1 MSKQL
6 NVNLAFQA
14 NTSQAKQAIMDLQSS
29 LSKVATMKMDVKGI
43 DPSKIKEAS
52 NAAKELS
59 VHLNNAFNAK
69 TGNFDLSKLDQSLKT
84 SGTNVTQLSTKLLSA
99 GATGEQAFVKLAQS
113 IAAADR
119 PLVTLGSKMNGFLTV
134 LKNTAR
140 WQISSSILHGFIG
153 SIQSA
158 YGYAKDLNESL
169 NNIRIVTGQTTDQMA
184 RFAEQANRAA
194 KNLST
199 TTTAYTDAAL
209 IFYQQGL
216 KGDAVTDRADV
227 VIKMANASGQSAE
240 IVSDQLTAIW
250 NNFYDGSDSLES
262 YADKITALGAAT
274 ASSSEEISQGLE
286 KFASVAET
294 VGLSYEYATAALA
307 TVTATTRQSAD
318 VVGTAFKTLFA
329 RLNDL
334 KLGETLDDG
343 TTLGQY
349 TENLAKVGVNIKDAS
364 GQLKDMDV
372 ILEETAAKWKELDK
386 DQQVAL
392 AKGVAGIRQYNQFIA
407 LMSNWDFMEENLE
420 TVKNSEGVL
429 QDQADTY
436 AESWAASS
444 KRVKASLES
453 IYSQLLDD
461 DFFIDVNNGFSS
473 LLDSVG
479 AFIDGL
485 GGVKTIVLYIG
496 SLLLNSFAGK
506 IQPALQNLGHTFRV
520 VFSTAQ
526 QQADMLTQEM
536 NKGIEQT
543 LNSDQAKNFS
553 QSSLTALENAKQMNI
568 AKGKLQSVEKTL
580 NSVEQQ
586 RYELELSL
594 LQADQES
601 LQVLAD
607 KVTKRKEEIDLLQQA
622 FNYDAASKDLSSQR
636 GTEEE
641 ALIANKKTAEQN
653 YLNDPSADN
662 SQALEN
668 ATKQLDE
675 HRAAT
680 ERLTNAR
687 EQYAKSLYEAYT
699 KEMEVTNGSIEK
711 STEAKNIQE
720 LMPEVVQRYSNKL
733 NQLKEHGTFEKQRTE
748 FAKIKKELELI
759 TKDSCPALQKA
770 LDKAFSSKTSKEMT
784 NRLGNVIDVLKSGKI
799 PAKDLEKILSKLGQG
814 TNINNL
820 KNSYR
825 DLNKDTTALTKAQ
838 EQLNAAIKGFNPTHT
853 VSSIEQI
860 SKAAAGL
867 GQTAM
872 AISSI
877 RSLLSAWNN
886 DDLSIGEKLT
896 TSMMS
901 LSMIFP
907 AVTGAIKSFSSA
919 LQIANTVEMAKVI
932 RAQQLFAIESQE
944 LVTMKAKEI
953 AKKKDISL
961 EEAILVK
968 KKALAVVKMQELGL
982 SKAQVASMT
991 AEQIAEQCGI
1001 GLKEAQLIKENALTV
1016 SKGSGIMATIAQTA
1030 ANWAL
1035 NTSMSPLLAV
1045 CLALAAAILGIAAAA
1060 ALVVVGIK
1068 ALINWYNKDAIA
1080 AEKAAKAAKEAADE
1094 HKRIQEELDKLK
1106 SKFSVYDDAVAA
1118 LEKCTKGTQ
1127 EWEEALKNVNDSVL
1141 DLLNEFPELLKQK
1154 DLFTRDDNGMFVI
1167 DESKRADILE
1177 LKQQAVNAAQ
1187 ASSLLSSAEAL
1198 RTAAVSEKT
1207 SLSRTISSE
1216 MGVGEYHEG
1225 GQNSTGRYDDTIDLQ
1240 KILMDNVSNLAGL
1253 SKEEYGQKVRE
1264 MVEQEANDTAK
1275 SYSNFSTQV
1284 DSIVKVSEKYYN
1296 SIQDLAN
1303 NTEEAATAL
1312 ENATKIIVD
1321 NNLSEEYDSAEKK
1334 LAGRAFEN
1342 REKELKDA
1350 WLNLMTSNGGSERAR
1365 SAAKTLG
1372 LHEDYGYEGIA
1383 QNSGASN
1390 EIYKEVARQL
1400 EEAGTGYRAATGNTV
1415 LGSDTNRRFIFED
1428 SKGERTEEKS
1438 AEWVAQQLAAAQAL
1452 KELSGSAEAAGTALT
1467 EMDTKIKERSKNVA
1481 SNSVQEE
1488 ALRGFIANEDFSGTN
1503 AGDFKDFYREVAQY
1517 NPEGVS
1523 TGSVSETDAAWYVDA
1538 MFGDGEDGSIRDET
1552 AQKYGYDTADEM
1564 IKAFHEK
1571 LSNMNEEWE
1580 KIDLPSDLIGVDK
1593 LSLEASQKLQATF
1606 DKMNIGPMGKKAG
1619 RIFKSGMN
1627 EMIKSLSSDDQT
1639 AALEQLG
1646 SINWSDW
1653 DAIEQADAIMK
1664 QFGIDIDTG
1673 SEEWK
1678 KFANEMRKANLA
1690 IPDYSKLKTNL
1701 QDISKILDSLDFGS
1715 VISDEDYQ
1723 KLVAY
1728 NDEWERFF
1736 ILQADGSRKFI
1747 GNAEEMKQATLDSI
1761 AAQSKDLAHRKE
1773 ISDGI
1778 AKSIENKD
1786 FDLGLDVKKID
1797 ALVGGDGLDGSVSEA
1812 TLTTY
1817 NNTHDTDYEN
1827 SDDLINNVFADESEK
1842 ILNDD
1847 NIKTLLKDAGYDD
1860 KKLEKILESARN
1872 GNREELETVLGY
1884 VQDFME
1890 TDWDTADDEIKQMYA
1905 SSASSIEEL
1914 NALLDQGL
1922 LGEKTGTSA
1931 EETPYE
1937 KQVKNLTTSAIMAA
1951 ESLDDLN
1958 QAWQEGLNTGVEL
1971 NYGVYIEK
1979 LRELASQY
1987 SICTDNVRDFNL
1999 ALQSLSGEYDGS
2011 VDKLN
2016 SDLEWN
2022 KELLDRYKTE
2032 FNEWTQEQRD
2042 SYNQQ
2047 LKDSISEDD
2056 IKEVFGE
2063 GKKLENLSEE
2073 DTNKVLDNMYGAH
2086 DFDSMVEQTL
2096 AETEAKI
2103 EEQEKLLAAYNEAQ
2117 AELEASIMLG
2127 EAAEKYGLDMD
2138 ELNIQA
2144 QQLQKEFAALGDEY
2158 KLTGKQAANL
2168 AIQNQRMNKGV
2179 ASLVDNWED
2188 WGKALKTNKKT
2199 SQDWAKAAAACTKT
2213 IADLIGASEDLELPA
2228 DFFESEENMALLE
2241 RAAEGDAKAIDLLG
2255 ISVAQSQVAMMK
2267 WSAGMKTFAEDGSLI
2282 ELDETGFETAVGHVQ
2297 AGLTALQNQINTLG
2311 LEPGTDV
2318 YSLLGGDDWVN
2329 SLNDLAAATG
2339 MTKDQMNDLLNEV
2352 GVQAEVEMK
2361 TQKQE
2366 MEVPTYT
2373 EVMEP
2378 NEVTVYGTDSAG
2390 NEIQETRHGWSK
2402 YTVPGEPKKVEGYV
2416 QVAQIKATGN
2426 DDVGPPEVKFT
2437 GNGSIS
2443 NSAQQGSNGS
2453 KSTSKGKESR
2463 KKKTDV
2469 VDRYKEVNDSL
2480 EKTNRLMQ
2488 KNSTLAEGMWGKD
2501 KINMMKQNVNLMKQE
2516 NELLE
2521 DKLDLANE
2529 YLAEDK
2535 AELEATGIG
2544 FTFDESGAITNYT
2557 TQMESLF
2564 AAYDAQLD
2572 AYGGDDADLSEDQK
2586 EVLDNMWEHIETV
2599 KAAYEKY
2606 EGTLDEVQDL
2616 QQEQLE
2622 KQLEIQQQNFDILNE
2637 TLEANLAFEEHQ
2649 LSYIEHKLNMISD
2662 NFYQMAEG
2670 IALMIG
2676 SLDENGNIDISGS
2689 QFDMYQS
2696 NYSTYKNQKEDLDK
2710 SYAQY
2715 LASGGK
2721 DGINQ
2726 DLYIQGLEDL
2736 SSRVME
2742 NVENMKALDDAMFT
2756 YYGETLAAASEK
2768 LSRFTAL
2775 QEHNVS
2781 VLDHMQTTMELLGKA
2796 SDPKNLSSIINAQ
2809 AKVALDNLQTSE
2821 EWYDKM
2827 KAQADARKKEYDDKY
2842 AELMKDGNMSQEDW
2856 EALAWYEEQWLSAQ
2870 EVANEAE
2877 DKMYSDFET
2886 WLQKT
2891 KDATKNAVDV
2901 ANKEWEK
2908 SLITS
2913 MFGKQNPFKSFD
2925 DLTLAL
2931 DRQKSLQEDI
2941 LTTTNK
2947 KYETDKLIRQ
2957 VQQDID
2963 KSTNSV
2969 AKKELKAFIERTQEK
2984 QNQNKLSETEL
2995 GILQQEYELLQAKI
3009 ALEEAQNAKSTVRL
3023 QRDSEGNFGYVYTA
3037 DQDKVADA
3045 EQAYADAENT
3055 LYNVRLDAANE
3066 YSEKYIQTMS
3076 EMHATLSELEEQ
3088 NYNGEFASL
3097 EEYQNAVTAATDY
3110 YYAQLEQYQDIYHN
3124 IFKDNASWTN
3134 DFVGGESGDLRE
3146 TVTDDVTLMKE
3157 SMIGQMGLANTNWCS
3172 NFDTIDTRTSTWK
3185 TKTDGYTDDVEG
3197 YFSDMEKTIGEKITT
3212 SGNHFSAYQSL
3223 VNTETGE
3230 LNGDLKSIQTETQN
3244 IISKNEAL
3252 TKSLTDPKIGLIKG
3266 LDDEVNAV
3274 GRVVTAYGPFKQAI
3288 DDAIK
3293 KQSKL
3298 LELLNQEL
3306 SLQYTENAPENEDTS
3321 SSDNNNN
3328 NNNNNS
3334 DSNNNSGNNNNS
3346 QFGSATWERGKA
3358 VYDLINRGQLGNGY
3372 NNRVAAGANLGYSE
3386 DEVRLGQYI
3395 IDYVYPTYLKGMGYS
3410 WEYTRQLLGFD
3421 TGGYTGSWNGGYG
3434 KMALLHEKELVLNAR
3449 DTENFLASMELLN
3462 SIVKTIDLYS
3472 MNAQLGGMLSTPT
3485 FGSYGSE
3492 PLEQNVHIEASF
3504 PGVTDKNQI
3513 EEAFN
3518 DIINLASQY
3527 ANRK

>member
-1 MSKQL
+1 MAKQL

-14 NTSQAKQAIMDLQSS
+14 NTSQAKQAIMDLQSL
-29 LSKVATMKMDVKGI
+29 LSKVATMKMDVKGM
-43 DPSKIKEAS
+43 DPSKIREAS

-59 VHLNNAFNAK
+59 IHLNNAFNAK

-119 PLVTLGSKMNGFLTV
+119 PLVTLGSKMSGFLTV

-140 WQISSSILHGFIG
+140 WQISSSVLHGFIG

-372 ILEETAAKWKELDK
+372 ILEETAAKWKELDN

-407 LMSNWDFMEENLE
+407 LMSNWDFMKENLE

-453 IYSQLLDD
+453 IYTQLLDD

-479 AFIDGL
+479 AFIDGI
-485 GGVKTIVLYIG
+485 GGVKTIIMYVS
-496 SLLLNSFAGK
+496 SLLLNSFANK
-506 IQPALQNLGHTFRV
+506 IPGALSNLGHTFKV
-520 VFSTAQ
+520 VFQTAQ
-526 QQADMLTQEM
+526 QQAQQLAKDM
-536 NKGIEQT
+536 NKGIEET
-543 LNSDQAKNFS
+543 LKSDVGKNFS
-553 QSSLTALENAKQMNI
+553 QSSKTALENAMQMNT
-568 AKGKLQSVEKTL
+568 AKAKLQAVENQLTNTEK
-580 NSVEQQ
+580 Q
-586 RYELELSL
+586 RYNLELSL
-594 LQADQES
+594 IQADQE
-601 LQVLAD
+601 QTQAVAD
-607 KVTKRKEEIDLLQQA
+607 RITKRKEEIDLLRQS
-622 FNYDAASKDLSSQR
+622 FDYDSASKDLSNTR
-636 GTEEE
+636 GSEEE
-641 ALIANKKTAEQN
+641 NLIANKKTAEQN
-653 YLNDPSADN
+653 LLSNNTPENAA
-662 SQALEN
+662 ALE
-668 ATKQLDE
+668 
-675 HRAAT
+675 AAT
-680 ERLTNAR
+680 EQLNKHRVITEQLVNAR
-687 EQYAKSLYEAYT
+687 EQYAKSLFESYNN
-699 KEMEVTNGSIEK
+699 EMQASDGQIEK
-711 STEAKNIQE
+711 STKLLELQN
-720 LMPEVVQRYSNKL
+720 LMPEAVDKYSRALNNIHKKGSLTEQRQKF
-733 NQLKEHGTFEKQRTE
+733 G
-748 FAKIKKELELI
+748 KIKNEIEAI
-759 TKDSCPALQKA
+759 AGDSCPQLTKS
-770 LDKAFSSKTSKEMT
+770 LERAFTSKTSTDFKNNIRE
-784 NRLGNVIDVLKSGKI
+784 VINQLRNGKI
-799 PAKDLEKILSKLGQG
+799 PAKDLEKILSKMGQKSNVK
-814 TNINNL
+814 NI
-820 KNSYR
+820 R
-825 DLNKDTTALTKAQ
+825 DQYQNLNKDSETLRQNQ
-838 EQLNAAIKGFNPTHT
+838 ERLNAAINGFKPQHM
-853 VSSIEQI
+853 SSGLEGIA
-860 SKAAAGL
+860 KTAAGL
-867 GQTAM
+867 GQVSM
-872 AISSI
+872 AIQSI
-877 RSLLSAWNN
+877 RSMVQAWNN
-886 DDLSIGEKLT
+886 DDLSFGEKLT
-896 TSMMS
+896 TTMMS
-901 LSMIFP
+901 ISMLVP
-907 AVTGAIKSFSSA
+907 SVTGAIKSFAAA
-919 LQIANTVEMAKVI
+919 LQFSTIVENTHTLITQKSLEAEASKLAVMTAEEI
-932 RAQQLFAIESQE
+932 QE
-944 LVTMKAKEI
+944 
-953 AKKKDISL
+953 KKGISL
-961 EEAILVK
+961 DQAKIVLARS
-968 KKALAVVKMQELGL
+968 KALARMQELGID
-982 SKAQVASMT
+982 KAKLAGMT
-991 AEQIAEQCGI
+991 AEQIAETLGI
-1001 GLKEAQLIKENALTV
+1001 ALDEAQIIAENGLTA
-1016 SKGSGIMATIAQTA
+1016 SKGAGVIATIAATV
-1030 ANWAL
+1030 ANWGLFA
-1035 NTSMSPLLAV
+1035 SMSPIAAV
-1045 CLALAAAILGIAAAA
+1045 IVVLVAAFAGLALIITGLVIGIT
-1060 ALVVVGIK
+1060 ALSD
-1068 ALINWYNKDAIA
+1068 AYNKDAIA

-1094 HKRIQEELDKLK
+1094 HQRVQEELDKLK
-1106 SKFSVYDDAVAA
+1106 SKFSVYDDAVVA
-1118 LEKCTKGTQ
+1118 LEKCTKGTR

-1154 DLFTRDDNGMFVI
+1154 DLFTRDDNGMFTI
-1167 DESKRADILE
+1167 DKDKRADILE
-1177 LKQQAVNAAQ
+1177 LKQRAVNAAQ

-1225 GQNSTGRYDDTIDLQ
+1225 GQNSMGRYDDTIDLQ

-1253 SKEEYGQKVRE
+1253 SKEEYGQKVKE

-1275 SYSNFSTQV
+1275 SYSKFSTQV
-1284 DSIVKVSEKYYN
+1284 NGIVKAAEKYYD

-1334 LAGRAFEN
+1334 LAGKAFEN

-1350 WLNLMTSNGGSERAR
+1350 WLNLMTSDGGSERAK

-1372 LHEDYGYEGIA
+1372 LHEDYGYEGISKGSEA
-1383 QNSGASN
+1383 DN
-1390 EIYKEVARQL
+1390 EIYQEVARQL
-1400 EEAGTGYRAATGNTV
+1400 KEAGTGYSAATGNTV
-1415 LGSDTNRRFIFED
+1415 LGKDTNRRFIFED
-1428 SKGERTEEKS
+1428 AKGERTEEKS

-1467 EMDTKIKERSKNVA
+1467 EMDTKIKERSKGVA
-1481 SNSVQEE
+1481 TSSVQEE
-1488 ALRGFIANEDFSGTN
+1488 ALRGFIANENFSGTN

-1538 MFGDGEDGSIRDET
+1538 MFGDGEDGSIKDET

-1580 KIDLPSDLIGVDK
+1580 KIDLPSGLIGVDK

-1619 RIFKSGMN
+1619 RIFKEGMN
-1627 EMIKSLSSDDQT
+1627 EMLRDLSSDDQV

-1653 DAIEQADAIMK
+1653 DAMEQADAIMK
-1664 QFGIDIDTG
+1664 QFGVDIDTS

-1678 KFANEMRKANLA
+1678 QFADEMRKANLA
-1690 IPDYSKLKTNL
+1690 TPDYSKLKTNL

-1715 VISDEDYQ
+1715 IISDEDYQ

-1747 GNAEEMKQATLDSI
+1747 GNTEEMKQATLDNI

-1778 AKSIENKD
+1778 SKSIENED

-1812 TLTTY
+1812 TLTAY
-1817 NNTHDTDYEN
+1817 NTAHQTKYEN
-1827 SDDLINNVFADESEK
+1827 SDDLINNVFADKSEK
-1842 ILNDD
+1842 ILSDD
-1847 NIKTLLKDAGYDD
+1847 NVKTLLKDAGYDD
-1860 KKLEKILESARN
+1860 KRLEKILKSARN

-1958 QAWQEGLNTGVEL
+1958 QAWQEGLSTGVEL
-1971 NYGVYIEK
+1971 NYGAYIEK

-1987 SICTDNVRDFNL
+1987 SICTDNVRNFNL

-2011 VDKLN
+2011 IEKLN
-2016 SDLEWN
+2016 NDLEWN
-2022 KELLDRYKTE
+2022 KELLGKYKTE
-2032 FNEWTQEQRD
+2032 FNEWTQEERD
-2042 SYNQQ
+2042 NYNQL
-2047 LKDSISEDD
+2047 LKDSITEADIEETFGTKEKKPED
-2056 IKEVFGE
+2056 
-2063 GKKLENLSEE
+2063 LSEE
-2073 DTNKVLDNMYGAH
+2073 EQNKVLDNIYGAH

-2103 EEQEKLLAAYNEAQ
+2103 EEQERLLAAYNEAQ

-2127 EAAEKYGLDMD
+2127 EAAEKYDLNMD
-2138 ELNIQA
+2138 ELNVQT
-2144 QQLQKEFAALGDEY
+2144 QQLQAEFTALGDEY
-2158 KLTGKQAANL
+2158 KLTSKEAANL

-2179 ASLVDNWED
+2179 TSLVDNWED
-2188 WGKALKTNKKT
+2188 WSKALKTNKKT

-2228 DFFESEENMALLE
+2228 DFFESTDNLALLE
-2241 RAAEGDAKAIDLLG
+2241 KAAQGDAKAIDLLG
-2255 ISVAQSQVAMMK
+2255 ISVAQSQVSMMK
-2267 WSAGMKTFAEDGSLI
+2267 WSAGMKKFEEDGSLI
-2282 ELDETGFETAVGHVQ
+2282 ELDETGFKSAVSQVQ
-2297 AGLTALQNQINTLG
+2297 EGLTALQNQINTLG

-2318 YSLLGGDDWVN
+2318 YDLLGGDDWVT

-2339 MTKDQMNDLLNEV
+2339 MTKDEMNALLNEV
-2352 GVQAEVEMK
+2352 GVQAEVEVK
-2361 TQKQE
+2361 SQKQE

-2373 EVMEP
+2373 EVVEP
-2378 NEVTVYGTDSAG
+2378 TNDNLDINGDGEGDGVSGY
-2390 NEIQETRHGWSK
+2390 RR
-2402 YTVPGEPKKVEGYV
+2402 YTIPGEPQKVSGYV

-2426 DDVGPPEVKFT
+2426 DGVGSPEIKFT

-2463 KKKTDV
+2463 KKKADV

-2488 KNSTLAEGMWGKD
+2488 KNSTLAEGMWGKN

-2529 YLAEDK
+2529 YLAEDR

-2544 FTFDESGAITNYT
+2544 FTFDESGTITNYT

-2564 AAYDAQLD
+2564 AEYDAQLE

-2622 KQLEIQQQNFDILNE
+2622 KKLEIQQQNFDILNE
-2637 TLEANLAFEEHQ
+2637 ELEIKLTINDKDMAR
-2649 LSYIEHKLNMISD
+2649 IEYYLGKISD
-2662 NFYQMAEG
+2662 DFYQMAEAA
-2670 IALMIG
+2670 ALMVTGLDGVSDKSQLDIYKDNLQIQKDYTK
-2676 SLDENGNIDISGS
+2676 SLYNDYASGDINQNQFIEGLQNSQDAIIENLNSI
-2689 QFDMYQS
+2689 
-2696 NYSTYKNQKEDLDK
+2696 NELDK
-2710 SYAQY
+2710 TMM
-2715 LASGGK
+2715 
-2721 DGINQ
+2721 N
-2726 DLYIQGLEDL
+2726 
-2736 SSRVME
+2736 
-2742 NVENMKALDDAMFT
+2742 
-2756 YYGETLAAASEK
+2756 YYGDTLAAAGEELAKYTNRMDHS
-2768 LSRFTAL
+2768 AA
-2775 QEHNVS
+2775 
-2781 VLDHMQTTMELLGKA
+2781 VLDHYNNILNIQGKQKDYKTMG
-2796 SDPKNLSSIINAQ
+2796 
-2809 AKVALDNLQTSE
+2809 VVLQG
-2821 EWYDKM
+2821 
-2827 KAQADARKKEYDDKY
+2827 QADAARDQVEVAKKNYEMLSEQERIAKQRLDDAIANGASKE
-2842 AELMKDGNMSQEDW
+2842 AVELLQKNW
-2856 EALAWYEEQWLSAQ
+2856 EAAAD
-2870 EVANEAE
+2870 ATNEAQDE
-2877 DKMYSDFET
+2877 MLSKTEAWAESMKAVVENELAGLAQTLENSLTADF
-2886 WLQKT
+2886 
-2891 KDATKNAVDV
+2891 
-2901 ANKEWEK
+2901 
-2908 SLITS
+2908 
-2913 MFGKQNPFKSFD
+2913 GGSFD
-2925 DLTLAL
+2925 SLAT
-2931 DRQKSLQEDI
+2931 QMEHANSLQEEY

-2947 KYETDKLIRQ
+2947 IYETNKMMRTA
-2957 VQQDID
+2957 QQEID

-2969 AKKELKAFIERTQEK
+2969 AKKKLKSFINETEQL
-2984 QNQNKLSETEL
+2984 QNQTKLSKFEL
-2995 GILQQEYELLQAKI
+2995 EIQQAKYDLLLAEI
-3009 ALEEAQNAKSTVRL
+3009 ALEEAQGAKSTVRL

-3037 DQDKVADA
+3037 DQNAIAEAEQKFADA
-3045 EQAYADAENT
+3045 QNS
-3055 LYNVRLDAANE
+3055 LYNIGLEGANQYTEKYQQTLSEFYNTMTELQTQYLNGEFENEAEYQAAMEEAKSFYYAKLQE
-3066 YSEKYIQTMS
+3066 YSELYTIAIGTDARVVQDAWSTEFQTMTYGTEKWKAS
-3076 EMHATLSELEEQ
+3076 IETYVGNVNTAFQGWAAVVQQLNTDASLGGDLSDLKTAVYDITQESDNLRDMLTKDGGVIDALSEEMTQVQ
-3088 NYNGEFASL
+3088 NTTGQYALMRQEIEKLRGEYEKL
-3097 EEYQNAVTAATDY
+3097 LKD
-3110 YYAQLEQYQDIYHN
+3110 LDQDI
-3124 IFKDNASWTN
+3124 DAAA
-3134 DFVGGESGDLRE
+3134 SGD
-3146 TVTDDVTLMKE
+3146 D
-3157 SMIGQMGLANTNWCS
+3157 SGANS
-3172 NFDTIDTRTSTWK
+3172 
-3185 TKTDGYTDDVEG
+3185 
-3197 YFSDMEKTIGEKITT
+3197 
-3212 SGNHFSAYQSL
+3212 
-3223 VNTETGE
+3223 
-3230 LNGDLKSIQTETQN
+3230 
-3244 IISKNEAL
+3244 
-3252 TKSLTDPKIGLIKG
+3252 
-3266 LDDEVNAV
+3266 
-3274 GRVVTAYGPFKQAI
+3274 
-3288 DDAIK
+3288 
-3293 KQSKL
+3293 
-3298 LELLNQEL
+3298 
-3306 SLQYTENAPENEDTS
+3306 
-3321 SSDNNNN
+3321 
-3328 NNNNNS
+3328 NNS
-3334 DSNNNSGNNNNS
+3334 DTANSDGESESNNSNSGIVTVGS
-3346 QFGSATWERGKA
+3346 SVTVKASATEFTQNA
-3358 VYDLINRGQLGNGY
+3358 GNGIKMQSWVPGSTFQAL
-3372 NNRVAAGANLGYSE
+3372 RVNG
-3386 DEVRLGQYI
+3386 DEVLIGYG
-3395 IDYVYPTYLKGMGYS
+3395 DYAGGWTGWVRKTDL
-3410 WEYTRQLLGFD
+3410 EGFD
-3421 TGGYTGSWNGGYG
+3421 TGGYTGSWGSYG
-3434 KMALLHEKELVLNAR
+3434 KMAMLHEKELILNQG
-3449 DTENFLASMELLN
+3449 DTENFLASMELLD

-3472 MNAQLGGMLSTPT
+3472 ANAQFGGMLSSPT
-3485 FGSYGSE
+3485 FGNYSSE
-3492 PLEQNVHIEASF
+3492 PMQQNVTIEANF
-3504 PGVTDKNQI
+3504 PDATDRNEI
-3513 EEAFN
+3513 AEALN
-3518 DIINLASQY
+3518 TLINRASQY
-3527 ANRK
+3527 IHQV